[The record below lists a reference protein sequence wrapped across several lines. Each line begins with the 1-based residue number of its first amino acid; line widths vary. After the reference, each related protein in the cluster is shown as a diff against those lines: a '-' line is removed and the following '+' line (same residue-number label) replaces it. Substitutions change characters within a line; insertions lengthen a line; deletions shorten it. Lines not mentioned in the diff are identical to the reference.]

1 MCGRFALRSS
11 SDELA
16 RQFGL
21 AGVPLFEPND
31 DIAPSARVL
40 AVRADGAALLR
51 WGLKGKMHN
60 VRGETAAG
68 KFGRAYAAGRCLV
81 PANAFYEW
89 KRVGTGKQPFFV
101 RPARGELF
109 AFAGLWERGE
119 CAVLTVEANE
129 TLRPIHHRM
138 PAIIANDDYARWLGG
153 EGGLLVPAA
162 DSAVVAEPLTSKIDA
177 TGRSGSLFG
186 D

>member
-21 AGVPLFEPND
+21 ADVPLFEPND
-31 DIAPSARVL
+31 NIAPSARVL
-40 AVRADGAALLR
+40 AVRSAGATLLR

-60 VRGETAAG
+60 VRSETAAG
-68 KFGRAYAAGRCLV
+68 KFARAYAAGRCLL
-81 PANAFYEW
+81 PASGFYEW
-89 KRVGTGKQPFFV
+89 KRVGAGKQPFFV
-101 RPARGELF
+101 RPARGGLF

-138 PAIIANDDYARWLGG
+138 PAIIAGGDYARWLGG
-153 EGGLLVPAA
+153 EDGLLVPAA
-162 DSAVVAEPLTSKIDA
+162 DAAVAVEPLASEIDA
-177 TGRSGSLFG
+177 TGGSGSLFG